1 MKLISVYATS
11 GNVGRRSIAV
21 TMANQAARSGNQT
34 LLVEL
39 DYIKPSVALTLGIT
53 HPTKNSLL
61 YFERALND
69 NFFNVDEFIMKHTEI
84 QSTQKDLSKVHQS
97 YDKKLDY
104 LIFPIDYDNSMFPR
118 LTQQN
123 AENLTERAQF
133 IVQQFI
139 SNIHALNYD
148 VVIFILPNDKEDI
161 FSVPVILESDHI
173 VNVIGPSLTRFSETK
188 KLVGL
193 FEKFNQEKWIHI
205 LNMASSKLVD
215 PSDYKLALEPVGLQH
230 VIPFEEQRLY
240 NDLNAEIGAP
250 IMKEKVK
257 DILKDCGLEADEK
270 GKQRT
275 FKFLGR

>member
-69 NFFNVDEFIMKHTEI
+69 SFFNVDEFIMKHTEI

-173 VNVIGPSLTRFSETK
+173 VNVIGPSLTRFNETK

>member
-240 NDLNAEIGAP
+240 NDLNAEMGAP